1 LDIAR
6 ACKKSQAP
14 SNYGHGPNP
23 TKTYK
28 VAFLFTITK
37 VHKKSQ
43 ARVWFWPWSNPTKN
57 HKHLFLLAIVKM

>member
-1 LDIAR
+1 MKNHMHPPILTIVKSHKKSQASSLDIAR

-28 VAFLFTITK
+28 VAFLLAITK
-37 VHKKSQ
+37 AHKKSQ
-43 ARVWFWPWSNPTKN
+43 AHV
-57 HKHLFLLAIVKM
+57 